1 MAAYP
6 PSSDGRKKI
15 SPFFAGFSVLKPSRS
30 MEFLRSKLQV
40 FIGDSD
46 DDEDL
51 HNPHHH
57 HTTRLRYFGLKWK
70 DRARKQS
77 LRRF

>member
-1 MAAYP
+1 
-6 PSSDGRKKI
+6 
-15 SPFFAGFSVLKPSRS
+15 
-30 MEFLRSKLQV
+30 MEYLRSKLQV

>member
-1 MAAYP
+1 
-6 PSSDGRKKI
+6 
-15 SPFFAGFSVLKPSRS
+15 

-40 FIGDSD
+40 FIGD

-57 HTTRLRYFGLKWK
+57 TTTRLRYFGLKWK

>member
-1 MAAYP
+1 
-6 PSSDGRKKI
+6 
-15 SPFFAGFSVLKPSRS
+15 

-57 HTTRLRYFGLKWK
+57 HHTTRLRYFGLKWK